1 MVATNHRHQ
10 SVCDLFNESL
20 DLTSLARKSGGIP
33 KSLVDKCKGR
43 KSPPKNK
50 KKQKGKKSRK
60 LSIDQLVPSSSSF
73 DLSSWEPVGTSYRKW
88 VHFNNDARPVR
99 RDCFDA
105 IRHKH
110 VGVTIRVRDCVV
122 IKSSDNYNFQQQ
134 QNVKQDNLLATTKR
148 SYVGKIAEF
157 FMSPNGALW
166 ASLVWYYWP
175 EEAEVTSIDDLDVFE
190 NVHPKELLA
199 SKHIDCVS
207 VDSIECLTYVI
218 TFNEYNR
225 YMAENKSESL
235 WNFSFVDEFVPR
247 AYGAYVRRGLMPTDD
262 TDDAMVYFCRRVY
275 DFHGKRLIRNP
286 SF

>member
-1 MVATNHRHQ
+1 
-10 SVCDLFNESL
+10 
-20 DLTSLARKSGGIP
+20 
-33 KSLVDKCKGR
+33 
-43 KSPPKNK
+43 
-50 KKQKGKKSRK
+50 
-60 LSIDQLVPSSSSF
+60 
-73 DLSSWEPVGTSYRKW
+73 

-105 IRHKH
+105 IRHKN
-110 VGVTIRVRDCVV
+110 VGEIIRIRDCVV
-122 IKSSDNYNFQQQ
+122 VKSGDSNYHFS
-134 QNVKQDNLLATTKR
+134 QDENAFHENLMSMTKR

-157 FMSPNGALW
+157 FISPNGGLW

-175 EEAEVTSIDDLDVFE
+175 EEAEVTSIEDRDVFD
-190 NVHPKELLA
+190 NIYPKELLA

-207 VDSIECLTYVI
+207 VDSIQCLVYVI

-235 WNFSFVDEFVPR
+235 SNYQSIRDELVPR
-247 AYGAYVRRGLMPTDD
+247 AYGSYARRRLMPTDD

-286 SF
+286 LF